1 MKRFLPKTLTAQTIW
16 VLLIG
21 LSVSHFL
28 SMVIYSGDRTESLSM
43 LGGRNMAQRIASV
56 SHVIIETPAEWRGR
70 IVAALNEP
78 TFRVSI
84 SPESTLVNQ
93 PEEGKQLTL
102 LKQLLRFKIGLPTDT
117 PLAVQL
123 FETPHD
129 GGLLGQFHPNQW
141 MHMQMMSEMHG
152 ISAHQ
157 SLRVSFTLPDGKWLN
172 FATDIPETN
181 PFWSPTSIMS
191 LISMA
196 VAVIVLSIWVVRRLT
211 VPLRSFAQAARRLG
225 KDVKAEPM
233 AESGPLEVQE
243 AAKAFNEMQDRLQ
256 RMIENRTQMLAAI
269 SHDLRTPITL
279 MRLRSELVEDETDRH
294 KMLETLDEMEH
305 MISLTLEFARQE
317 SETEERRKVDISAL
331 VGSICDDLEDAG
343 KDVLFEDRE
352 KILFECAPVGMKR
365 VVSNLIENAVKY
377 GEAAQVSVTS
387 DDNDVQIT
395 ICDMGPG
402 IPEDQLT
409 KVLQPFYRCEA
420 SRNRDTG
427 GVGLGLSIA
436 QSIVEAHGGQL
447 VLSNRAEGGLEAK
460 VLLPR

>member
-1 MKRFLPKTLTAQTIW
+1 MRKFLPKTLTSQTIW

-56 SHVIIETPAEWRGR
+56 SHVIIETPSEWRGR

-93 PEEGKQLTL
+93 PDEGEQLAL
-102 LKQLLRFKIGLPTDT
+102 LKRFLRFKIGLSTET
-117 PLAVQL
+117 PMSVQL
-123 FETPHD
+123 FEKPHD
-129 GGLLGQFHPNQW
+129 GGLLGQFNPNQW
-141 MHMQMMSEMHG
+141 MHMRMMNQMHG

-157 SLRVSFTLPDGKWLN
+157 SLRVSFTLPDGNWLN
-172 FATDIPETN
+172 FATDIPESN
-181 PFWSPTSIMS
+181 PFWSATSVMS
-191 LISMA
+191 LISMS

-211 VPLRSFAQAARRLG
+211 VPLRSFAHAARQLG

-233 AESGPLEVQE
+233 LETGPLEVQE
-243 AAKAFNEMQDRLQ
+243 AAKAFNEMQGRLQ
-256 RMIENRTQMLAAI
+256 RLIENRTQMLAAI

-279 MRLRSELVEDETDRH
+279 MRLRSELVEDETDRQ
-294 KMLETLDEMEH
+294 KMLETLDDMEH
-305 MISLTLEFARQE
+305 MISLTLEFAKQE
-317 SETEERRKVDISAL
+317 SENEERRNVDIAAL
-331 VGSICDDLEDAG
+331 VESICDDMEDTG
-343 KDVLFEDRE
+343 KDISLERGE
-352 KILFECAPVGMKR
+352 QILYECALVGMKR
-365 VVSNLIENAVKY
+365 VVNNLISNAIKY
-377 GEAAQVSVTS
+377 GDCARVSIGAN
-387 DDNDVQIT
+387 DNEIEIVIT
-395 ICDMGPG
+395 DKGPG
-402 IPEDQLT
+402 IPEDQLE

-420 SRNRDTG
+420 SRNRNTG

-436 QSIVEAHGGQL
+436 QSIIEAHGGEL
-447 VLSNRAEGGLEAK
+447 ILSNRTEGGLEAK